1 MYFNTFFIYYI
12 YYLPDGV
19 PERKKRA
26 SGFPFLQGV

>member
-1 MYFNTFFIYYI
+1 
-12 YYLPDGV
+12 LPDGV